1 MTDPTPRSWRA
12 TALSLAAVALL
23 AALWGGLVR
32 MGWPWP
38 ILRPAAVVDHGALM
52 VLGFLGTLV
61 SLERAAALG
70 RRWMYGAPFLTAAG
84 AVWALAGGPVVVT
97 QALMLAGGCVL
108 LATYFVLLQADPQT
122 HILIMAVGAVMWPVG
137 AAWWLTGEAFPHVLP
152 WFAGF
157 AVLTVAGE
165 RLELSRIMRRS
176 QIQMLVFHL
185 GVAAIFVGALLASKD
200 IGWRIEGMGMALL
213 GVWLLFG
220 DVARRRMSAQGLP
233 RFMALTLLAGFV
245 WLVISGGF
253 WIVYQASPPL
263 GGYDAMLHSLFVG
276 FTFSMI
282 FAHVPIILPALLGTP
297 VRYSPALFAGP
308 ALLSASLVVRIAG
321 DLSENVAM
329 SRWGALLNAAAF
341 MVFTVIVAWSA
352 MTKAEETSAT

>member
-1 MTDPTPRSWRA
+1 MTDPTPRIWRA
-12 TALSLAAVALL
+12 TALSLAAVAFA

-32 MGWPWP
+32 IGWSWP
-38 ILRPAAVVDHGALM
+38 TLRPAAVVDHGALM

-70 RRWMYGAPFLTAAG
+70 RRWMYAAPFLTAAG
-84 AVWALAGGPVVVT
+84 AVWALAGGPEVVT

-165 RLELSRIMRRS
+165 RLELSRITRRS
-176 QIQMLVFHL
+176 QVQMLVFHL

-200 IGWRIEGMGMALL
+200 IGWRIEGAGMALL

-220 DVARRRMSAQGLP
+220 DIARRRMSAQGLP
-233 RFMALTLLAGFV
+233 RFMALTLLAGYV
-245 WLVISGGF
+245 WLVVSGGF
-253 WIVYQASPPL
+253 WIAYQASPPL

-282 FAHVPIILPALLGTP
+282 FAHVPLIVPSLLGTP
-297 VRYSPALFAGP
+297 IPYRPALFAGP
-308 ALLSASLVVRIAG
+308 VLLSASLVVRITG
-321 DLSENVAM
+321 DLSENTAM
-329 SRWGALLNAAAF
+329 SRWGALLNAIAFILFAA
-341 MVFTVIVAWSA
+341 IVTWSA
-352 MTKAEETSAT
+352 RTGARRAS